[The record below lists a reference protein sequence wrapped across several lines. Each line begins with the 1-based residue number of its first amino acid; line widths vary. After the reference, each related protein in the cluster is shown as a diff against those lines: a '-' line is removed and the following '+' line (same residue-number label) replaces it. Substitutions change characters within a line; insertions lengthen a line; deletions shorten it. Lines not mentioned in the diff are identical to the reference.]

1 MINLSIITCNKVI
14 NNVPSASPIYFRILP
29 LIGERTQKIP
39 QSWWGP
45 SVLFLNAVVSHAV
58 LVFVIPCEEVGIL
71 GSDHLLA

>member
-1 MINLSIITCNKVI
+1 MYQV
-14 NNVPSASPIYFRILP
+14 LP
-29 LIGERTQKIP
+29 LFIFGSSPLQGERTQKSP

-45 SVLFLNAVVSHAV
+45 SVLFLNAVVSRAV